1 MRIPSNCETASE
13 LLSTGTWMRLPEK
26 LVFRWRSDEHE
37 RGTSSWSCF
46 LSRGGKSG
54 LSFRPSP
61 RYEGPSPYRP
71 FRAVCDSQFIVDSR
85 KIEVKRGTYPSTDYS
100 ACYSRPFSSRVL
112 CKTTWNRPL
121 LTRSVQRS
129 ISIDF
134 YPWISRNLKK
144 SPTPYILFFSKI
156 STNIYSINLKV

>member
-85 KIEVKRGTYPSTDYS
+85 KIEVKRGTYLLT
-100 ACYSRPFSSRVL
+100 SSRVIQDL
-112 CKTTWNRPL
+112 SL
-121 LTRSVQRS
+121 HV
-129 ISIDF
+129 
-134 YPWISRNLKK
+134 
-144 SPTPYILFFSKI
+144 FSAKRREI
-156 STNIYSINLKV
+156 GHY